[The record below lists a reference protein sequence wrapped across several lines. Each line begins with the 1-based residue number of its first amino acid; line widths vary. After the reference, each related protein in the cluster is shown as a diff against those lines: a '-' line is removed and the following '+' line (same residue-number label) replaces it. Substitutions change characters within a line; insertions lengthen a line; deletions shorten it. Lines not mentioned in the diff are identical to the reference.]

1 MKTKMKL
8 FSGLRMQILLII
20 MGAILPFFLLS
31 IYNIR
36 HMTQLEIKN
45 AEVKTQE
52 LAYITAR
59 EFAVNI
65 QNSQYVLNLAN
76 DDKNIVFY
84 QDYCRAYAE
93 AIPGGDSTIT
103 NLVVLSSAGKLIC
116 SSKPV
121 TLPPNL
127 LNIDWFQKIIKRQAA
142 NIVTLDQ
149 NWGDSV
155 SYTTVARPHFGK
167 NAIIDGV
174 IVALIDQSWIQSI
187 RDRINLPPN
196 STVSI
201 LSNDGTVIHRD
212 PVLYGNLNQ
221 KNDTHFIEAM
231 AGSNEMGSFV
241 ATGLDKVERFYGFIK
256 LDPSLSGNFIHVGIP
271 KDKALESVQNLL
283 AQNILINFIVMA
295 MAISFAS
302 SFSNTKILRI
312 VNQLVDTSKRLAA
325 GDLTAQTGI
334 SEKEGELG
342 FLAKTFDAMITSL
355 RTNDEDRQSAL
366 ELALRERQYFEK
378 LVSSSPDAIA
388 IIDGHGVIQTI
399 NPAFTELFGY
409 SPEETKNQKLD
420 ELINTPETI
429 NHAINLT
436 QQVKAGE
443 TIRMIS
449 KRKTKDGRL
458 IDVDISGVPI
468 IVNGKQMGD
477 FGIYHDITALI
488 EAKQVAEASAQ
499 AKTDF
504 LANMSHEIRTPLNA
518 VIGMT
523 NLLLDTRLDA
533 TQYDFVDT
541 IRTSGEDLLT
551 IINDILDFSK
561 IEAGKLDIE
570 STPFDL
576 GDCIESAMQ
585 LLAPRASEK
594 GLEMLYLID
603 QSVPSAIISDPTR
616 IRQIMVNVL
625 GNAIKFT
632 DRGEVFL
639 SVEAHPVFNKTYEVH
654 FSVADTGIGISEESC
669 GRIFKSFS
677 QADTSTTR
685 RFGGTGLGLSIS
697 KKLAEHMGGTMWYES
712 KVGKGSTFHFT
723 IKADVTESVQNQVV
737 VDGLAISQGKTV
749 LVVDDNERNRLILE
763 RQLQSWKMNCIPASS
778 GFQALEIL
786 KRISTIDTAIVDMQM
801 PEMDGLML
809 AKSIKEIASYKKM
822 PLVLLSSLGSH
833 QDNKEDKKIFSAQL
847 SKPVRP
853 SLLFETLL
861 SLFAHRPIVVRENQQ
876 LVSDIDQKMGTNH
889 PLRILLADDNAVNQ
903 KVATHMLERIGYRTD
918 LAANGIEVLQAIERQ
933 PYDLIFMDVQ
943 MPEMDGLEATRQIRR
958 LIPSERMPRIIA
970 MTAHALQGDRERF
983 LAEGMDDYL
992 SKPIQINELIRAIQG
1007 TKSLDV
1013 DAKRQKTSSTTELSH
1028 IYWETLD
1035 SYYRVMGDDTNA
1047 FLIELIQTF
1056 LPNAQKLIDDMNTAL
1071 GKLDLPTFHRSAH
1084 TLKSSSASLGA
1095 MHLSE
1100 LARLLEME
1108 SGEKFPVDS
1117 LERVQSIQAEL
1128 DKVVPEYQKFTK
1140 EKQGA

>member
-1 MKTKMKL
+1 
-8 FSGLRMQILLII
+8 MQILLII

-31 IYNIR
+31 IYNIQ
-36 HMTQLEIKN
+36 HMTQLETKN

-52 LAYITAR
+52 HAYITAR

-76 DDKNIVFY
+76 DDKNIIFY
-84 QDYCRAYAE
+84 QDYCRVYAE
-93 AIPGGDSTIT
+93 AIPGRDSPIT
-103 NLVVLSSAGKLIC
+103 NLVVITSAGKKIC

-121 TLPPNL
+121 DLPANML
-127 LNIDWFQKIIKRQAA
+127 DIDWFQKIKKRQVATV
-142 NIVTLDQ
+142 VTLDQ
-149 NWGDSV
+149 NWGDGI
-155 SYTTVARPHFGK
+155 SYTTVARAHFSK
-167 NAIIDGV
+167 NGIIDGV
-174 IVALIDQSWIQSI
+174 IVALVDQSWIQSI

-201 LSNDGTVIHRD
+201 FSQDGTVIHRD
-212 PVLYGNLNQ
+212 PVLPGNQN
-221 KNDTHFIEAM
+221 KKIDNRFIEAM

-241 ATGLDKVERFYGFIK
+241 ATGLDDVERFYGFTK
-256 LDPSLSGNFIHVGIP
+256 LDPTLGGDYIHVGIP
-271 KDKALESVQNLL
+271 REKALESVQNLL
-283 AQNILINFIVMA
+283 AQNILINLIVMA

-312 VNQLVDTSKRLAA
+312 VTQLVDSSKRLAA

-334 SEKEGELG
+334 VEKDGELG
-342 FLAKTFDAMITSL
+342 FLARTFDAMVTSL
-355 RTNDEDRQSAL
+355 RTKDEERQSAL
-366 ELALRERQYFEK
+366 ELALLERQYFEM
-378 LVSSSPDAIA
+378 LVNSSPDAIA
-388 IIDGHGVIQTI
+388 IIDGQGVIQTI

-409 SPEETKNQKLD
+409 SLDEARSQKLD
-420 ELINTPETI
+420 DLINTPETI
-429 NHAINLT
+429 THAVNLT
-436 QQVKAGE
+436 QQVKGGE
-443 TIRMIS
+443 TIRIIS
-449 KRKTKDGRL
+449 RRKAKDGRL

-488 EAKQVAEASAQ
+488 EAKHVAEASAQ

-570 STPFDL
+570 STPFEL
-576 GDCIESAMQ
+576 SDCVESAMQ

-603 QSVPSAIISDPTR
+603 QNVPSAIIGDPTR
-616 IRQIMVNVL
+616 IRQILVNVL

-632 DRGEVFL
+632 ARGEVFL
-639 SVEAHPVFNKTYEVH
+639 SVEAHPLHGKTYEVH
-654 FSVADTGIGISEESC
+654 FSVADTGIGISEESR

-697 KKLAEHMGGTMWYES
+697 KKLSEHMGGTMWYES
-712 KVGKGSTFHFT
+712 EVGKGSTFHFT
-723 IKADVTESVQNQVV
+723 IKADITEGNQNQVV
-737 VDGLAISQGKTV
+737 IDGLTISQGKTV

-809 AKSIKEIASYKKM
+809 AKSIKELDGYKKM
-822 PLVLLSSLGSH
+822 PLILLSSLGH
-833 QDNKEDKKIFSAQL
+833 QENKEDKKTFSAQL

-861 SLFAHRPIVVRENQQ
+861 SLFANRPVVVRENQQ
-876 LVSDIDQKMGTNH
+876 FVSDIDQKMGTNH
-889 PLRILLADDNAVNQ
+889 PLRILLADDNTVNQ
-903 KVATHMLERIGYRTD
+903 KVATRMLEKIGYRAD

-958 LIPSERMPRIIA
+958 LIPAERMPKIIA

-983 LAEGMDDYL
+983 MAEGMDDYL
-992 SKPIQINELIRAIQG
+992 SKPIQIAELIRAIQG
-1007 TKSLDV
+1007 TKSLDLDV
-1013 DAKRQKTSSTTELSH
+1013 KGQKISSETDVNH
-1028 IYWETLD
+1028 INWETLE
-1035 SYYRVMGDDTNA
+1035 SYYQVMGDDTDA
-1047 FLIELIQTF
+1047 FLVELIQTF

-1071 GKLDLPTFHRSAH
+1071 DRYDQSTFHRSAH

-1095 MHLSE
+1095 LYLSE
-1100 LARLLEME
+1100 LARLLEM
-1108 SGEKFPVDS
+1108 DS
-1117 LERVQSIQAEL
+1117 VERLPADSAERVQLIQTEL
-1128 DKVVPEYQKFTK
+1128 NLIIPEFQKFMS
-1140 EKQGA
+1140 EKQKS